1 MPQKNEEQK
10 LLNKRGVR
18 TLVALAF
25 IGIAYGFASLAID
38 SGSLFEYALTIFFLA
53 WAIKSIIYAIRNS

>member
-53 WAIKSIIYAIRNS
+53 WATKSATRSFRS